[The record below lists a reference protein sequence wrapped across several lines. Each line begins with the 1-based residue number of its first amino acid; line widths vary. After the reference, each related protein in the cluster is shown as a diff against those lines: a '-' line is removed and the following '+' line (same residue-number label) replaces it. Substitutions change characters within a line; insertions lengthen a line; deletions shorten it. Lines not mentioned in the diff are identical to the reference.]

1 MILILSRRRIPA
13 SQAGIRL
20 RLMNR
25 NTQYPDIWAKKTR
38 YDSGFFCMETL
49 NNFKSFQ
56 SVNIGDLIEKVEFDH

>member
-1 MILILSRRRIPA
+1 MIVKLNAHMILILSRRRIPA

-38 YDSGFFCMETL
+38 YDSGFFL
-49 NNFKSFQ
+49 HGNSK
-56 SVNIGDLIEKVEFDH
+56 